1 MISGLGL
8 GCLMME
14 DTEQKLKKQLLL
26 LGGILMWIAGVLV
39 LVPVSCV
46 ACNIIQEFGDEQIL
60 EIVPRWE
67 IGDALFSGWFGGFFV
82 ILGGSLL
89 LSTVVM

>member
-1 MISGLGL
+1 
-8 GCLMME
+8 MME

-46 ACNIIQEFGDEQIL
+46 ACNIIQEFGDEQIWRL
-60 EIVPRWE
+60 YPD
-67 IGDALFSGWFGGFFV
+67 GK
-82 ILGGSLL
+82 
-89 LSTVVM
+89 

>member
-46 ACNIIQEFGDEQIL
+46 ACNIIQEFGDEQIWRL
-60 EIVPRWE
+60 YPD
-67 IGDALFSGWFGGFFV
+67 GK
-82 ILGGSLL
+82 
-89 LSTVVM
+89 

>member
-1 MISGLGL
+1 MISSLGL
-8 GCLMME
+8 DCLMLE

-46 ACNIIQEFGDEQIL
+46 VHNIIQELRDEQIP
-60 EIVPRWE
+60 EIVP
-67 IGDALFSGWFGGFFV
+67 
-82 ILGGSLL
+82 
-89 LSTVVM
+89 